1 MLQRSG
7 LAWGHPN
14 TVELRRLFRLAEE
27 GRK

>member
-7 LAWGHPN
+7 LAWGHPHA
-14 TVELRRLFRLAEE
+14 VELRRLFRLAEE